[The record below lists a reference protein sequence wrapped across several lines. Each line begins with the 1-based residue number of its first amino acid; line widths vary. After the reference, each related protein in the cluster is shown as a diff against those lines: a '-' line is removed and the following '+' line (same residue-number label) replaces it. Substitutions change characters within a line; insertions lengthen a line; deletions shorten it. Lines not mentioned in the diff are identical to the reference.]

1 MWGVLL
7 VLLYFGLA
15 LMGAVIV
22 MAPDRFRV
30 TREGVVDA
38 PPARVFALIN
48 ELRSWEGWSPWAKL
62 DPRRQMTYSGPA
74 AGAGATLEWSG
85 DAKVGAGRLTI
96 ADSRPNE
103 AIDIK
108 LEFFRPRKALNDA
121 FFRLTPEGSGTR
133 VAWTITGRLNLV
145 AKVTNL
151 INSSCDKMIGPQFE
165 QGLANLNALC
175 GAASRAG

>member
-15 LMGAVIV
+15 LIGAVIV
-22 MAPDRFRV
+22 MAPDRFVV
-30 TREGVVDA
+30 TREAVVEA
-38 PPARVFALIN
+38 PPARVFTLID
-48 ELRSWEGWSPWAKL
+48 ELRNWESWSPWAKL
-62 DPRRQMTYSGPA
+62 DPQQQTSYSGPP
-74 AGAGATLEWSG
+74 AGAGASFEWSG
-85 DAKVGAGRLTI
+85 NSKVGAGRLTI
-96 ADSRPNE
+96 AESRPSE

-108 LEFFRPRKALNDA
+108 LDFFRPFKGTNDA

-133 VAWTITGRLNLV
+133 VAWTMTGRLSLIG
-145 AKVTNL
+145 KIRNL
-151 INSSCDKMIGPQFE
+151 INSCDKMIGPQFE